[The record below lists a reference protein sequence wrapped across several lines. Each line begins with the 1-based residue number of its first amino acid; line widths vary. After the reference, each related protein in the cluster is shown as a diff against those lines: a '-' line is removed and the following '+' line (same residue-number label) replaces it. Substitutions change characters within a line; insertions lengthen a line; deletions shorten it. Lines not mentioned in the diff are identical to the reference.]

1 MLIFG
6 VIIFVTVFVFVVV
19 KELMS
24 YGKPYSKS
32 LNTESAVEEKVVP
45 KKQKKAEPQKAKPA
59 TKKTKKSKFEYKT
72 YRVPGGYGYLLGGVG
87 GGGAGNY
94 SKQDDDFVLYLIVFC
109 EKTWKFQKEFVS
121 LRRERKRF
129 PPAEMKE

>member
-1 MLIFG
+1 MVAIF
-6 VIIFVTVFVFVVV
+6 VITFVTVFIFVVV

-32 LNTESAVEEKVVP
+32 LNTESAVEEKLVP
-45 KKQKKAEPQKAKPA
+45 KDKKKKKEEPQKAKPA

-94 SKQDDDFVLYLIVFC
+94 SKQDDDFDEAEYRAYREELAAYDD
-109 EKTWKFQKEFVS
+109 FVAS
-121 LRRERKRF
+121 LD
-129 PPAEMKE
+129 MDD